1 MVCCRGCKQ
10 EVDDSCNVTDKT
22 IKKPS
27 QTWNGSGNGTYKN
40 RLGNALNKYKGRHR
54 ECTVEVRR
62 RSNTSSYIFI
72 HPLQSFLLVSV
83 HQEHIQTDDFAPMET
98 TTPSVPSPHN
108 KQPESA
114 SELIN
119 VLSDESHTHDL
130 FKDLLLQSDMG
141 RDAARKVAAI
151 DRDKEQIDAFRQ
163 DAEHQ
168 RQCHELSNAVALEQT
183 ERLAIIEADERNM
196 KSIADTESAVR
207 ESLRRRLLPSVLT
220 SKMLRERPTT
230 GRNAH
235 AALTNKTNPYCS
247 RQ

>member
-1 MVCCRGCKQ
+1 M
-10 EVDDSCNVTDKT
+10 
-22 IKKPS
+22 
-27 QTWNGSGNGTYKN
+27 
-40 RLGNALNKYKGRHR
+40 
-54 ECTVEVRR
+54 
-62 RSNTSSYIFI
+62 
-72 HPLQSFLLVSV
+72 
-83 HQEHIQTDDFAPMET
+83 
-98 TTPSVPSPHN
+98 PSPHN

-130 FKDLLLQSDMG
+130 FKVLLLQSDMG

-151 DRDKEQIDAFRQ
+151 DRDKEQIDTFKQ

-220 SKMLRERPTT
+220 SNMLRERPTT
-230 GRNAH
+230 GHNARGFDKDESVLLEAV
-235 AALTNKTNPYCS
+235 AAREADPDEETIRKLTGEREQLQAQIQETSIIETRRPLVEKAT
-247 RQ
+247 RA